1 MSRRPSPD
9 PDRPGDGGAPAARRR
24 PDPARRNAR
33 SRAAILGASLQLVG
47 EVGYARLTIEAIA
60 ARAGVGKQTIYRW
73 WPSKAAVLLDAF
85 TESGGGEGAEDAAV
99 PDTGDL
105 GADLRAV
112 LRATADEFSD
122 PEFEAPYRALAVAG
136 AQDAELSR
144 EFDARLADIGTE
156 LYVARLRS
164 AREAGQIRDDVD
176 LRLAAEML
184 TGPFFQRWLARR
196 GPLDHAFT
204 DALVDAV
211 LAGLRPRG

>member
-1 MSRRPSPD
+1 MSQRPD
-9 PDRPGDGGAPAARRR
+9 PDQPPASGTGARRP
-24 PDPARRNAR
+24 PDPSRRNAR

-85 TESGGGEGAEDAAV
+85 TENGGEPGAEPAI

-105 GADLRAV
+105 AADLRAV

-122 PEFEAPYRALAVAG
+122 PAFEAPYRALAIAG
-136 AQDAELSR
+136 AQDADLSR
-144 EFDARLADIGTE
+144 EFDARLAGGGIEVYIT
-156 LYVARLRS
+156 RLRA
-164 AREAGQIRDDVD
+164 ARDAGQLREDVD

-196 GPLDHAFT
+196 GPLDHDFT
-204 DALVDAV
+204 DALVDTV